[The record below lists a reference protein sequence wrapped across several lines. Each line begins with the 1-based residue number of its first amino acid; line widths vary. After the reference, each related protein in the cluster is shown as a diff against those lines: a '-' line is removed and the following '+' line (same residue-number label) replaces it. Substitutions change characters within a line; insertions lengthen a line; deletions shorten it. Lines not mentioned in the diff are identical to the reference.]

1 MASRKAW
8 FALLG
13 CMLCSM
19 VRQATSHEPEPP
31 GYDST
36 HMRHRYQEWLQ
47 KHGRTY
53 QSRKEWEVRYS
64 IYKSNLEYIDYINS
78 QNASYKLVDNKYAD
92 MTNKE
97 FHAIYLGYKS
107 YEYSGLAKP
116 INITQDLPENVDW
129 REKGVVTQ
137 VKDQGRCG
145 ACWAFSAV
153 AAIEG
158 INKIKGGNLTT
169 LSEQMLVD
177 CDVNNGNEGC
187 RGGLM
192 ETAYKFIIKN
202 GGITTEDDYPY
213 VGRDDECNKSKA
225 KEHVVALKGYERVP
239 ADDEKSLQAAVA
251 KQPTSVAIDAG
262 FLFQVYSSGVFSG
275 YCGTNLNHGVTVV
288 GYGEQHGRKYWIV
301 KNSWGSDWGED
312 GYVRIERG
320 TRDLRGKCGI
330 AMQGSYPVLS

>member
-107 YEYSGLAKP
+107 YEYS
-116 INITQDLPENVDW
+116 
-129 REKGVVTQ
+129 
-137 VKDQGRCG
+137 
-145 ACWAFSAV
+145 